1 MSSTVIGFASK
12 QGRRPRPVNEAWSK
26 SADSTDDVLVLP
38 MTTPERWDIFC
49 SVADNYGDAGV
60 AWRLARQLV
69 AEHRRAV
76 RLFVDTLPA
85 LSRIAPDVDPSHER
99 QSVRGIDV
107 MRWSGAERPMA
118 PVTPGQVVIEAFGC
132 GLPSSYIEAMLAAP
146 PAWINLEYL
155 SAETWI
161 EGCHGLASRH
171 PRLPLQRHFY
181 FPGFT
186 PASGGL
192 LREADL
198 LSRRDAFQSDPA
210 APAAFW
216 RSLGVALPEGALAIS
231 LFCYPNRHLPA
242 LLDQW
247 ADGDVPVCCIVS
259 EGVATGELDR
269 WTGGAVP
276 HAGQTLIRGRLTLVG
291 IPFVAQEDYDRLLWA
306 CDVNLVR
313 GEDSFV
319 RALWAAR
326 PLVWQPYPQA
336 DDAHRVKLDAFLR
349 RYAQRMPQDSAA
361 AFDGWHRAWNDP
373 AADDASPARIWDAF
387 AAALPSLRGHARRW
401 TADIASQPDLAA
413 RLVKR
418 VERLV

>member
-1 MSSTVIGFASK
+1 
-12 QGRRPRPVNEAWSK
+12 
-26 SADSTDDVLVLP
+26 
-38 MTTPERWDIFC
+38 MTAPTRWDIFC
-49 SVADNYGDAGV
+49 SVVDNYGDAGV

-69 AEHRRAV
+69 AEQGRAV
-76 RLFVDTLPA
+76 RLFVDALPA
-85 LSRIAPDVDPSHER
+85 LSRIAPDVDASRER
-99 QSVRGIDV
+99 QSARGIDV
-107 MRWSGAERPMA
+107 MRWAGAERPMA

-132 GLPSSYIEAMLAAP
+132 GLPSSYLDAMLAAP

-161 EGCHGLASRH
+161 EGCHGLTSRH
-171 PRLPLQRHFY
+171 PRLPLQRYFY

-192 LREADL
+192 LREAAL
-198 LSRRDAFQSDPA
+198 LSRRDTFQTDPA
-210 APAAFW
+210 ARAAFW
-216 RSLGVALPEGALAIS
+216 RSLGVAPAEGALAIS

-242 LLDQW
+242 LLDAW
-247 ADGDVPVCCIVS
+247 ADGDLPVCCIVP

-276 HAGQTLIRGRLTLVG
+276 HAGQTLMRGRLTLTG
-291 IPFVAQEDYDRLLWA
+291 IPFVPQQDYDRLLWA

-326 PLVWQPYPQA
+326 PLLWQPYPQA
-336 DDAHRVKLDAFLR
+336 DDAQRVKLDAFLR
-349 RYAQRMPQDSAA
+349 RYARGMPNASAA
-361 AFDGWHRAWNDP
+361 DFGAWHRAWNDP
-373 AADDASPARIWDAF
+373 AAGDASLARLWEAF
-387 AAALPSLRGHARRW
+387 AASLPSLRDHGRQW
-401 TADIASQPDLAA
+401 TADLATQPDLAA
-413 RLVKR
+413 RLVKM